1 MIFLF
6 SMCRLLVQ
14 LENGDPL
21 KQLTN
26 ASGAIREACQRIGLN
41 FDEVYPLIENVYGKA
56 NDMIISYSCNYSY
69 IIIGG
74 MMLSMFSAYLSLL
87 IISEGKQKMVVIAAI
102 VSNLINL
109 LLDFIFIY
117 YAKMAMIGGAVAT
130 LIG

>member
-6 SMCRLLVQ
+6 STCNLLVQ

-26 ASGAIREACQRIGLN
+26 ASSTIKQACQIADLN
-41 FDEVYPLIENVYGKA
+41 FEKVYHLIENVYSKA
-56 NDMIISYSCNYSY
+56 NDMILSYSCNYAY
-69 IIIGG
+69 IIISG
-74 MMLSMFSAYLSLL
+74 MMLSMFSSYLSLL
-87 IISEGKQKMVVIAAI
+87 IISEGKQKLVVIAAI

-117 YAKMAMIGGAVAT
+117 YAQMAMIGGAIAT

>member
-6 SMCRLLVQ
+6 SICQLLVQ

-26 ASGAIREACQRIGLN
+26 ASSSIKQACQIAELDFG
-41 FDEVYPLIENVYGKA
+41 EVYLLIEHVYTKA
-56 NDMIISYSCNYSY
+56 NDMIISYSCNYAY

-74 MMLSMFSAYLSLL
+74 AILSMFSAYLSLL
-87 IISEGKQKMVVIAAI
+87 IISEGKQKMVVLAAV
-102 VSNLINL
+102 VSNVVNL
-109 LLDFIFIY
+109 LFDFVFIY
-117 YAKMAMIGGAVAT
+117 YGKMAMIGGAIAT